1 MRARTEVTMVL
12 LRVAAGRQTA
22 MQECIAV
29 YGGLVWSLARKL
41 SPSHHDAEEAVQE
54 IFLDLWRHAERFDPA
69 VSSEATFV
77 AMVARRRLADRH
89 RRRESRIK
97 PGPLPPTTAAI
108 PDGGPFRPEHCEDVE
123 LVRSL
128 LGKLRP
134 EERRVLE
141 LAVGEGLTQ
150 VQVSE
155 AIGLPIGTVK
165 SLARRGLIRLR
176 SLVEAESGQSV
187 SSRMKT
193 PPLPGA
199 TR

>member
-1 MRARTEVTMVL
+1 MAL
-12 LRVAAGRQTA
+12 
-22 MQECIAV
+22 
-29 YGGLVWSLARKL
+29 
-41 SPSHHDAEEAVQE
+41 
-54 IFLDLWRHAERFDPA
+54 
-69 VSSEATFV
+69 
-77 AMVARRRLADRH
+77 VARWWLADRY